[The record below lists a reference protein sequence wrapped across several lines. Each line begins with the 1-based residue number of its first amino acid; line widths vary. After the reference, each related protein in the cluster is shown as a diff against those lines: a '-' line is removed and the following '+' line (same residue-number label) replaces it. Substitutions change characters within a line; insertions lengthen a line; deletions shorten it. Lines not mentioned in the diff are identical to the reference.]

1 MLTQKGLQELL
12 LHQTLGQQDFAVLML
27 LQSLNEITERLE
39 KIENL
44 LEKRERLGKH
54 QMKEVRQAMLA
65 KVENQLTH
73 LEKMHQA
80 SMSDLKVEVKSMK
93 QALENTKSKFI
104 GFQ

>member
-44 LEKRERLGKH
+44 LEKRERIGKH
-54 QMKEVRQAMLA
+54 QMKEVKQAMLA

-73 LEKMHQA
+73 LEKIHQA

-104 GFQ
+104 GFE